1 MVRLPEGVPV
11 ELWEYIYLFTG
22 QPALSRTCQHLWGLD
37 LHKQRQKVR
46 LGEDE
51 WAAWA
56 AGCCNR
62 VQTASVSVA
71 PSDLSRKKQ
80 KTGTLGPQLSAL
92 SLSQLWP
99 VGLST
104 ALALLKGSTT
114 LQTLDLHLRGWRKQ
128 RNRRHIGE
136 ALAEALAMLKGS
148 TTLQT
153 LELHLRGNQIGD
165 AGAQTLALLKESK
178 TIQTLHLCLCF
189 NRIGVAG
196 AEALATLKESE
207 TLQTLYLNLADDQ
220 IGDAGAQ
227 ALATLKES
235 KILRTLHLGL
245 CFNGIK
251 DAGAEALATL
261 KESETLQTLYLNLA
275 HNHITEAGAQAL
287 ATLMES
293 STLQTLNLDL
303 SRNVI
308 RDAHALEVQKSRSNI
323 RDLHLPLDCLCQG
336 PRMSAPIPINCPKRG
351 HYTNIATGE
360 ILYDTDLSDTES
372 SESESGSES
381 GWRMEDESS
390 DRE

>member
-207 TLQTLYLNLADDQ
+207 TLQTLYLNLAD
-220 IGDAGAQ
+220 
-227 ALATLKES
+227 
-235 KILRTLHLGL
+235 
-245 CFNGIK
+245 
-251 DAGAEALATL
+251 
-261 KESETLQTLYLNLA
+261 
-275 HNHITEAGAQAL
+275 NHITEAGAQAL

-308 RDAHALEVQKSRSNI
+308 RDARALEVQKSRSNI

>member
-92 SLSQLWP
+92 SPL
-99 VGLST
+99 GLST

-114 LQTLDLHLRGWRKQ
+114 LQTLNLHLRGYTSRKHC
-128 RNRRHIGE
+128 RRHIGE
-136 ALAEALAMLKGS
+136 AHAQALAMLKES
-148 TTLQT
+148 RTLRT
-153 LELHLRGNQIGD
+153 LELHLRGNQMRD
-165 AGAQTLALLKESK
+165 AGAQTLAQLNESE
-178 TIQTLHLCLCF
+178 TLQTLHLSICF
-189 NRIGVAG
+189 NQIGDAG
-196 AEALATLKESE
+196 ARALATLKESN
-207 TLQTLYLNLADDQ
+207 TLQTFYLDLSDNH

-235 KILRTLHLGL
+235 KAIETLHLSL
-245 CFNGIK
+245 CFNRIG

-261 KESETLQTLYLNLA
+261 KESKTLQTLYLNLA
-275 HNHITEAGAQAL
+275 DNKITDFGAQAV

-293 STLQTLNLDL
+293 STFQTLNLDL
-303 SRNVI
+303 ARNRI
-308 RDAHALEVQKSRSNI
+308 KDAGALLRLQQSSYI
-323 RDLHLPLDCLCQG
+323 RDLHLPLSYLYKG
-336 PRMSAPIPINCPKRG
+336 PRMSATIPIDHPKCTY
-351 HYTNIATGE
+351 YTNIHTGE
-360 ILYDTDLSDTES
+360 ERTDSDTDTDTDGA
-372 SESESGSES
+372 SE
-381 GWRMEDESS
+381 
-390 DRE
+390 